1 MPKPLE
7 ITISHQLGKEEAKRR
22 VDASVAGIHAQLA
35 DLVSSVEQEWDG
47 DRLRFRIGALG
58 QAIAGEIEVL
68 EDMLRI
74 VVDLPGVLG
83 LLGGKIADRV
93 RRQATLL
100 LAKS

>member
-35 DLVSSVEQEWDG
+35 GLVSSVEQEWDG

-58 QAIAGEIEVL
+58 QAIAAEIEVL